1 MKRVN
6 SYLENNKWM
15 LPLVILFIFLLSRL
29 LMYLVFIVWQYVNN
43 VDIFIFDRM
52 NNWDAGWYK
61 SIATDGYAPAP
72 SPDGTGEA
80 NWAFFPLMPLVM
92 RYLIRF
98 THGNVNVVTCIANS
112 LFFLAG
118 LVASASYICKT
129 RNDYIEALL
138 FCLIY
143 SFGPYSFYFSIFY
156 SESLFFLFVVLFFI
170 FMNEERYIAMG
181 VVGALASA
189 TRNLGVLLVF
199 AVAVQYTSDYLKR
212 GSGKSLWN
220 YWKEAFKNYRLVL
233 GVALI
238 PLGLFGFMV
247 FLWYK
252 MGDPLAF
259 AHIQYAWGEHE
270 SSLQEVIKALTGRG
284 TRRKIYFALVG
295 IFGLI
300 GSIHL
305 ARTKRWGESVMGVL
319 FILVPFSVRTT
330 SLPRYVMGA
339 YLPVLGWTDVFCKQ
353 KAKWLGIILIILA
366 LLECVLFYW
375 WLEGKNILI

>member
-1 MKRVN
+1 
-6 SYLENNKWM
+6 
-15 LPLVILFIFLLSRL
+15 
-29 LMYLVFIVWQYVNN
+29 MYFS
-43 VDIFIFDRM
+43 IFDKM

-61 SIATDGYAPAP
+61 SIIMDGYALTP
-72 SPDGTGEA
+72 SPDGTGRGKLGVLSINA
-80 NWAFFPLMPLVM
+80 IGYALFDSVYSWKFKCSYLHCQFVCSFLLDWQWLHPIFVKPGIVM
-92 RYLIRF
+92 LR
-98 THGNVNVVTCIANS
+98 HC
-112 LFFLAG
+112 
-118 LVASASYICKT
+118 
-129 RNDYIEALL
+129 
-138 FCLIY
+138 FCLVY
-143 SFGPYSFYFSIFY
+143 TFGPYSFYFSIFY
-156 SESLFFLFVVLFFI
+156 SESLFFLFVVLFFM
-170 FMNEERYIAMG
+170 FMHEKRYIAMG

-199 AVAVQYTSDYLKR
+199 AVAVQYTSDYLRR

-252 MGDPLAF
+252 MGDPLSF

-366 LLECVLFYW
+366 LLEYVLFYW